1 MRCTHWLPFVSEGGA
16 LGEPVAAAAVG
27 RLEEVILGGP
37 KVVDVTGGRIGIG
50 VGGGFVVA
58 IIGGER
64 VRLHIRVGEAGHG
77 IEADGGRG
85 GEVLGADADAD
96 AALVG
101 VVADGGARPA
111 GGGDAVAAGV
121 DGDRILVADGVRVG
135 DEDQNAA
142 QADVDREAIEDEL
155 RLLAGV
161 YSAMESIWLKV
172 EAAVE
177 ERDER
182 RAEARRSG
190 DWKDAIRFS
199 RIIEDK
205 VRVFIKNYD
214 SLSMKAAAT
223 RLNLVTLGGTPLSP
237 PARLRRHPNH
247 LLRP

>member
-1 MRCTHWLPFVSEGGA
+1 M
-16 LGEPVAAAAVG
+16 
-27 RLEEVILGGP
+27 EEVVLGGP
-37 KVVDVTGGRIGIG
+37 RVVDVTGGRIGI
-50 VGGGFVVA
+50 GGGFVVA

-64 VRLHIRVGEAGHG
+64 VRLLIRVGEAGHG
-77 IEADGGRG
+77 IEADDGRG
-85 GEVLGADADAD
+85 GEVLGADADA
-96 AALVG
+96 ALVG
-101 VVADGGARPA
+101 VVVDGGARPA

-121 DGDRILVADGVRVG
+121 DGELVRVG
-135 DEDQNAA
+135 EEGQNAA

-214 SLSMKAAAT
+214 SLSMKAAAA
-223 RLNLVTLGGTPLSP
+223 RLNLVTLGD
-237 PARLRRHPNH
+237 LRHANYRSITSN
-247 LLRP
+247 LAFFSAQSYQIVTTN